1 MLNYLFSIILIINYN
16 TKNDIN
22 DFEKNYDIII
32 NNPNINQRITH
43 NA

>member
-1 MLNYLFSIILIINYN
+1 MISYLFSIILIINYN

-22 DFEKNYDIII
+22 NFEKNYDILI
-32 NNPNINQRITH
+32 NNPNTNQRINN

>member
-1 MLNYLFSIILIINYN
+1 MLNYLLSIIIVINYN

-22 DFEKNYDIII
+22 NFEKNYDILI
-32 NNPNINQRITH
+32 NNPNINQRIQN